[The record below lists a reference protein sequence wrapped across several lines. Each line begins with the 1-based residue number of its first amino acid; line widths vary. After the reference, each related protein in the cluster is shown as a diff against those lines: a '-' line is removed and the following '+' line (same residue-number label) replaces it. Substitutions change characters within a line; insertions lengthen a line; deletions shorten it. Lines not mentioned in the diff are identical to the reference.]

1 MFYYEIPRIY
11 QDLKGENLCFFNMYS
26 IHAVG
31 NTGPVTRGHDKSS
44 QMKNKTPLSL
54 YRLFLHTGTGIIFLF
69 FRSQIH

>member
-44 QMKNKTPLSL
+44 QMKNKTPL
-54 YRLFLHTGTGIIFLF
+54 
-69 FRSQIH
+69 